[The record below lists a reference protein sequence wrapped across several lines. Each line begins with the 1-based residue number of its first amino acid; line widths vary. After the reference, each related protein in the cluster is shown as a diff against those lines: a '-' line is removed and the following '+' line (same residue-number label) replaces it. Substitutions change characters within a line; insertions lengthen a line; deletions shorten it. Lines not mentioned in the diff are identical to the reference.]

1 MHWKNMRNQGKIGC
15 ACRHSPSAD
24 CQTGALRYAFSIC
37 FQKISLASL
46 VSTKKKKK
54 ERERRKLTKS
64 RFSKD
69 KHLFSKLGA
78 FSYALSPLSRTSKIH
93 SSISKEKKKKKKTL
107 FKNKR
112 SSCTSFQTRGIRL
125 CLIQVSTN
133 HIRSCQISSNCLL
146 QNFIKKIL
154 NLSYLSFSKA

>member
-1 MHWKNMRNQGKIGC
+1 MI
-15 ACRHSPSAD
+15 

-46 VSTKKKKK
+46 VSTKRKKKK

-69 KHLFSKLGA
+69 KNLFSKLGA

-93 SSISKEKKKKKKTL
+93 SSLSKEKKKKTL